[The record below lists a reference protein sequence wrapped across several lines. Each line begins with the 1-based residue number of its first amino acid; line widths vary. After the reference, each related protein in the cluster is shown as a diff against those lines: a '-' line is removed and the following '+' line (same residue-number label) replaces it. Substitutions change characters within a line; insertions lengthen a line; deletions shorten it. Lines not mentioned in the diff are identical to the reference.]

1 MIQSPTLSYIVKNL
15 KGQDKRK
22 WVSRKK
28 RHADRK
34 NSCTSLHIVQG
45 GKETNKGNV
54 LFLLAPTSALDGD
67 ALQSTVRNR
76 SPPLL
81 VGVKPTEFLF
91 DTFSF
96 STLVPLVSRTSLG
109 FIGDRDGCSSE
120 CRTRQFL
127 LIGAALFAESELSFS
142 PPCSISPAARSPLRF
157 ARRDGFGS
165 GEA

>member
-1 MIQSPTLSYIVKNL
+1 MQAVKVVYVTSYIIQEERKQT
-15 KGQDKRK
+15 KGMYFF
-22 WVSRKK
+22 
-28 RHADRK
+28 
-34 NSCTSLHIVQG
+34 SCYT
-45 GKETNKGNV
+45 
-54 LFLLAPTSALDGD
+54 TSALDGD

-96 STLVPLVSRTSLG
+96 STPVPLVLRTSLG
-109 FIGDRDGCSSE
+109 FLGDRNDCSSE

-127 LIGAALFAESELSFS
+127 LIGASLFAESELSFR
-142 PPCSISPAARSPLRF
+142 PPCSISPAALLPLRF

-165 GEA
+165 GEAWDVDCDCRKLRSSSTSWSRVMAI